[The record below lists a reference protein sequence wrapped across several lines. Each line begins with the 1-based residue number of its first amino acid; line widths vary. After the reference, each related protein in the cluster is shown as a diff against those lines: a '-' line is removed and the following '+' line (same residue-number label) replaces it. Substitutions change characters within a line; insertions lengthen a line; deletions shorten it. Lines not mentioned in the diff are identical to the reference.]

1 MKVIIRFFPLLFAL
15 ILAQS
20 GFVFAQSVSGFT
32 ECTLQSAQQY
42 SKDAQ
47 YLKAIEVDDDDDDDD
62 EKSPSKKYSGH
73 SNDLG
78 ILLNMLSESR
88 GFVETH
94 YSACNNPFSSLLPR
108 YLLYQVFRI

>member
-20 GFVFAQSVSGFT
+20 GFVFAQSVSGCT

-47 YLKAIEVDDDDDDDD
+47 YLKAIEVEDDDD
-62 EKSPSKKYSGH
+62 EKSPSKKNSGH
-73 SNDLG
+73 SNDFG

-88 GFVETH
+88 GFVEIH

>member
-20 GFVFAQSVSGFT
+20 GFLFAKSESGYT
-32 ECTLQSAQQY
+32 ECTLQSAQQH

-47 YLKAIEVDDDDDDDD
+47 YLKAIEVEDDDD
-62 EKSPSKKYSGH
+62 EKSSSKKYSDH
-73 SNDLG
+73 SNDFG
-78 ILLNMLSESR
+78 ILQNMVSESR

-108 YLLYQVFRI
+108 YLLYRVFRI